1 MTCTTEQQGH
11 RSGQTLSNLQQGAY
25 GEVAIVVGGLEGG
38 AKGQTEYKACDEEIL
53 DVYTLIGEARISIN
67 KSLPEI
73 AIV

>member
-1 MTCTTEQQGH
+1 
-11 RSGQTLSNLQQGAY
+11 LSNLQQGAY
-25 GEVAIVVGGLEGG
+25 WEVAIVVCGLEGG

-67 KSLPEI
+67 KSIPEI